1 LNVVLFNVEKKE
13 TSSQDEIIK
22 LLESSDDKIKVKA
35 LKSAVLM
42 MLDGEPMP
50 KILMTVIRFCINTD
64 HHELKKVLMLFWEV
78 VPKYDACHK
87 LLPEMILVQYIG

>member
-1 LNVVLFNVEKKE
+1 
-13 TSSQDEIIK
+13 
-22 LLESSDDKIKVKA
+22 
-35 LKSAVLM
+35 
-42 MLDGEPMP
+42 MP